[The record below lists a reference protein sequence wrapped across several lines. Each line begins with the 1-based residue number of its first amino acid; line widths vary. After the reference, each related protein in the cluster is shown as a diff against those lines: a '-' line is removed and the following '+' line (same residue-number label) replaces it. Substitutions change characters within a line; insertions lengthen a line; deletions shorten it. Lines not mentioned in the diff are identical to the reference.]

1 MKHQTFNLRKKEH
14 YLRPLLDSL
23 VGLVYDGGTYGE
35 DEMRYEDSEYYNY
48 DYDELV
54 ENADEL
60 YEPNDE
66 PWMDSYE
73 DEEHNLREYDSYYH
87 NVADEIVE
95 D

>member
-1 MKHQTFNLRKKEH
+1 
-14 YLRPLLDSL
+14 
-23 VGLVYDGGTYGE
+23 VYDGGTYGE